1 MGILK
6 VDSIQKRD
14 GTALITD
21 GTAST
26 TLLSQEALRSA
37 GVGLIKIN
45 TQTVSNAATVAF
57 TDLDTTSG
65 SALYSSY
72 RIVMDNVTAVS
83 DNAALLYGRFGIGS
97 TPTYNTSSNYNTVF
111 VNGFS
116 SVAGLQQQGASSAA
130 QFWLAANASSGYYMP
145 GDTFEFLSGTMDL
158 FRMGDS
164 NHPPQTNWIL
174 GYPISGNVQSTGFG
188 TATFVES
195 SEIVDGTAVQL
206 YMSTGNISGTFT
218 LYGVTK

>member
-1 MGILK
+1 MGTLK
-6 VDSIQKRD
+6 VDNLQKRD

-21 GTAST
+21 GAAST
-26 TLLSQEALRSA
+26 TLLSQASLRSA

-45 TQTVSNAATVAF
+45 TQTVSGASTVNF

-65 SALYSSY
+65 SSLYSSFK
-72 RIVMDNVTAVS
+72 IVMDNVTADS
-83 DNAALLYGRFGIGS
+83 DNAALFYARFGIGS
-97 TPTYNTSSNYNTVF
+97 TPTYNSSSSYNTVF

-116 SVAGLQQQGASSAA
+116 NVAGLQQQGAGGAA
-130 QFWLAANASSGYYMP
+130 QMWLAANSSSGYYKP

-158 FRMGDS
+158 FRMSDS
-164 NHPPQTNWIL
+164 NHPPQVNWFL
-174 GYPISGNVQSTGFG
+174 GYPISGNVQSTAFG
-188 TATFVES
+188 TCTFVES
-195 SEIVDGTAVQL
+195 SEIVNGTAIQL